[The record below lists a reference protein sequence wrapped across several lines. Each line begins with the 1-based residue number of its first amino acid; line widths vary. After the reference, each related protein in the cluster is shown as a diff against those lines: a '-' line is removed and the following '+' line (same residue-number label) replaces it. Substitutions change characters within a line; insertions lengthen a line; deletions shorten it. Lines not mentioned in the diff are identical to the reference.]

1 MEPQHWPSCSQ
12 GHLAGGV
19 QGLEGSEISLHFE
32 TCVLSTSYP
41 LMFRVVVL
49 VATLRRC
56 DDFVIP
62 SPGSPPSRNLVAVA
76 SLVRETRVWRFSRT
90 VGGHGDGDGAGSA
103 SCVYILTGSIKRLS
117 ADNRRD
123 DDESR
128 HGKRPTTRD
137 RWKTRNGAGREQAL
151 R

>member
-1 MEPQHWPSCSQ
+1 MLRSAPCSQEATGNWEIRRSPIQPQHWPSCSQ

-32 TCVLSTSYP
+32 TCVLFTSCP
-41 LMFRVVVL
+41 LKFGAMVL

-103 SCVYILTGSIKRLS
+103 SCVCILTGSIKRPS
-117 ADNRRD
+117 TWARRQT
-123 DDESR
+123 
-128 HGKRPTTRD
+128 G
-137 RWKTRNGAGREQAL
+137 
-151 R
+151 